1 MKDKWIAKIKEIGNK
16 IKKFYKE
23 KVGNKLKKIFKE
35 RDGKFQLNPFVSVL
49 IQALTACVITFLIEV
64 FSRHSLTEGALFV
77 HNHTR
82 AFLYNCIL
90 VFMTTLPVFLVR
102 KRMFLRVL
110 IFGIWMVGGI
120 ANGVILANRVTPL
133 TGPDLR
139 NLSEGLGVITKYF
152 NDFQIILLGI
162 VSIIIVLLLILY
174 FFRSP
179 KYKGKM
185 HYAITVILIA
195 LCCGGFYELTE
206 YCLDARILSSYFGNI
221 AFAYE
226 DYGFPYCVSVTLL
239 DTGISEPNN
248 YSSELIQE
256 IVQEEGTVE
265 ENISEDKMP
274 NIIVVQ
280 LESFFDVERVN
291 YLECSEDPIPNFRRL
306 CQEYSS
312 GLYTVPTVG
321 AGTANTEFETLTG
334 MSLRFFG
341 AGEYP
346 FKSVLKNTVCESA
359 AFDLKSLGY
368 GAYAIHDN
376 EANFYSR
383 RKVYQNLGF
392 DVFTSEEYMNT
403 QTDVNYNGWM
413 RDRNLITPILNS
425 LDDTEGKDFVF
436 TVTVQCHGAY
446 PTESVLDDPE
456 ITVSSEKGDS
466 VNNAWEYYVNQLRE
480 EDEFIQ
486 ELIDTLSLRDEPTVV
501 LFYGDHLPTMGLS
514 DDDLTTGSIYETNY
528 LIWDNYGLE
537 KQDKDI
543 TSYQAVAEVMER
555 IGIHTGTMFRF
566 QQANTGMEE
575 DFFANM
581 QALQYDILYGNKY
594 VYGDTGE
601 TIFEANEE
609 YRMGVKQPVLISVAQ
624 ISETSYWVKG
634 ENFTQS
640 CKVLVDGEMV
650 DTIYVNSSTLLI
662 KDVFAEEDST
672 FVVATQSN
680 SSTHKILSKSN
691 TYPEEETE
699 LPLDD
704 PNVSNETLTINEKEE
719 GLLN

>member
-23 KVGNKLKKIFKE
+23 KVENKLKKIFKE

-256 IVQEEGTVE
+256 IVQEEGAVE

-514 DDDLTTGSIYETNY
+514 DDDLTTGSTYETNY

-566 QQANTGMEE
+566 QQANTGIEE

-609 YRMGVKQPVLISVAQ
+609 YRMGVKQPVLTSVAQ

-704 PNVSNETLTINEKEE
+704 SNVSDETLDINEKEE
-719 GLLN
+719 

>member
-23 KVGNKLKKIFKE
+23 KVENKLKKIFKE

-359 AFDLKSLGY
+359 AFDLKTLGY

-514 DDDLTTGSIYETNY
+514 DDDLTTGSTYETNY

-609 YRMGVKQPVLISVAQ
+609 YRMGVKQPVLTSVAQ

-662 KDVFAEEDST
+662 KDVYAEEDST

-704 PNVSNETLTINEKEE
+704 PNVSDETLEINEKEE
-719 GLLN
+719 

>member
-1 MKDKWIAKIKEIGNK
+1 MKDKLISKIKEIGNK
-16 IKKFYKE
+16 IKK
-23 KVGNKLKKIFKE
+23 IFKE
-35 RDGKFQLNPFVSVL
+35 RESKFQLHPFVAVLLQVL
-49 IQALTACVITFLIEV
+49 IACAVTFLIEV
-64 FSRHSLTEGALFV
+64 LSRHSLTEGILFV

-82 AFLYNCIL
+82 AFAYNCIL

-102 KRMFLRVL
+102 KRMFFRVL
-110 IFGIWMVGGI
+110 IFGIWMI
-120 ANGVILANRVTPL
+120 AGVANSIVLANRVTPL
-133 TGPDLR
+133 TGPDLK
-139 NLSEGLGVITKYF
+139 NLTEGLGVITKYF
-152 NDFQIILLGI
+152 NGFQIIGI
-162 VSIIIVLLLILY
+162 EIAIIIVFLFFIFY

-185 HYAITVILIA
+185 HYVITIVLIA
-195 LCCGGFYELTE
+195 LCYGGFYELTQ
-206 YCLDARILSSYFGNI
+206 YCLNTRILSSYFGNI

-248 YSSELIQE
+248 YSSDLIKE
-256 IVQEEGTVE
+256 IVQEHGTVEE
-265 ENISEDKMP
+265 ENISEDSMP
-274 NIIVVQ
+274 TIIVVQ

-312 GLYTVPTVG
+312 GLYTVPTIG

-334 MSLRFFG
+334 MSVRFFG
-341 AGEYP
+341 PGEYP
-346 FKSVLKNTVCESA
+346 FKGVLKDTACESA

-368 GAYAIHDN
+368 GTYAIHNN

-403 QTDVNYNGWM
+403 QEDVNNNGWM
-413 RDRNLITPILNS
+413 RDRNLITPIIDS

-446 PTESVLDDPE
+446 PTESVLDDPL

-466 VNNAWEYYVNQLRE
+466 VNNAWEYYVNELHE

-486 ELIDTLSLRDEPTVV
+486 ELIDTLSLRDEPIVV

-514 DDDLTTGSIYETNY
+514 DEDLTTGNIYQTNY
-528 LIWDNYGLE
+528 LIWNNYGLE

-543 TSYQAVAEVMER
+543 ASYQAIAEVMER
-555 IGIHTGTMFRF
+555 VGIHTGTMFRF

-575 DFFANM
+575 IFYANM

-601 TIFEANEE
+601 TIFKVNEE
-609 YRMGVKQPVLISVAQ
+609 YRLGVKQPVLTSVTK
-624 ISETSYWVKG
+624 IGETSYWIKG

-640 CKVLVDGEMV
+640 CKVLIDGDMV
-650 DTIYVNSSTLLI
+650 DTIYVNSGALFI
-662 KDVFAEEDST
+662 KDAFAGEDST

-699 LPLDD
+699 SSSDD
-704 PNVSNETLTINEKEE
+704 PSILNEALTKYKIE
-719 GLLN
+719 

>member
-23 KVGNKLKKIFKE
+23 KVENKLKKIFKE

-359 AFDLKSLGY
+359 AFDLKTLGY

-514 DDDLTTGSIYETNY
+514 DDDLTTGSTYETNY

-566 QQANTGMEE
+566 QQANTGIEE

-609 YRMGVKQPVLISVAQ
+609 YRMGVKQPVLTSVAQ

-704 PNVSNETLTINEKEE
+704 PNVSDETLEINEKEE
-719 GLLN
+719 

>member
-1 MKDKWIAKIKEIGNK
+1 MKDKLISKIKEIGNK
-16 IKKFYKE
+16 IKK
-23 KVGNKLKKIFKE
+23 IFKE
-35 RDGKFQLNPFVSVL
+35 RESKFQLHPFVAAL
-49 IQALTACVITFLIEV
+49 LQALIACVITFLIEV

-256 IVQEEGTVE
+256 IVQEEGVVE

-359 AFDLKSLGY
+359 AFDLKPLGY

-514 DDDLTTGSIYETNY
+514 DDDLTTGSTYETNY

-566 QQANTGMEE
+566 QQANTGIEE

-609 YRMGVKQPVLISVAQ
+609 YRMGVKQPVLTSVAQ

-704 PNVSNETLTINEKEE
+704 PNVSDETLDINEKEE
-719 GLLN
+719 

>member
-23 KVGNKLKKIFKE
+23 KVENKLKKIFKE

-110 IFGIWMVGGI
+110 IFGVWMVGGI

-256 IVQEEGTVE
+256 IVQEEGAVE

-280 LESFFDVERVN
+280 LESFFDVERGN

-359 AFDLKSLGY
+359 AFDLKTLGY

-514 DDDLTTGSIYETNY
+514 DDDLTTGSTYETNY

-566 QQANTGMEE
+566 QQANTGIEE

-609 YRMGVKQPVLISVAQ
+609 YRMGVKQPVLTSVAQ

-704 PNVSNETLTINEKEE
+704 SNVSDETLDINEKEE
-719 GLLN
+719 

>member
-23 KVGNKLKKIFKE
+23 KVENKLKKIFKE

-110 IFGIWMVGGI
+110 IFGVWMVGGI

-359 AFDLKSLGY
+359 AFDLKTLGY

-514 DDDLTTGSIYETNY
+514 DDDLTTGSTYETNY

-566 QQANTGMEE
+566 QQANTGIEE

-609 YRMGVKQPVLISVAQ
+609 YRMGVKQPVLTSVAQ

-662 KDVFAEEDST
+662 KDVFSGEDST

-704 PNVSNETLTINEKEE
+704 PNVSDETLEINEKEE
-719 GLLN
+719 

>member
-23 KVGNKLKKIFKE
+23 KVENKLKKIFKE

-162 VSIIIVLLLILY
+162 ISIIIVLLLILY

-514 DDDLTTGSIYETNY
+514 DDDLTTGSTYETNY

-566 QQANTGMEE
+566 QQANTGIEE

-609 YRMGVKQPVLISVAQ
+609 YRMGVKQPVLTSVAQ

-704 PNVSNETLTINEKEE
+704 SNVFDETLDINEKEE
-719 GLLN
+719 